1 MAVLPLTTIDDSVLH
16 QKARRVRKIDGSI
29 QKLIDDMID
38 TMQAI
43 GGAAGLAAPQVG
55 VPLQVIV
62 VEMPDEEAVAIIN
75 PEIVKSIGEREV
87 GEGCLSLPGYRGT
100 LIRSDKVTVKGRDR
114 NGKEIRI
121 KADGLLAHTLQ
132 HEIDHINGVV
142 YVDRLESMDDLHE
155 VGAEEDEEEEER
167 EE

>member
-1 MAVLPLTTIDDSVLH
+1 MAVLPLTTMGDSVLH
-16 QKARRVRKIDGSI
+16 QKAKRVRRIDSSI

-38 TMQAI
+38 TMHDI

-62 VEMPDEEAVAIIN
+62 VETSDEEPVAIIN
-75 PEIVKSIGEREV
+75 PEIVKSVGEREV

-100 LIRSDKVTVKGRDR
+100 LKRFEKVTVKGRDR
-114 NGKEIRI
+114 HGKEIRI
-121 KADGLLAHTLQ
+121 KADGLLAHALQ

-142 YVDRLESMDDLHE
+142 YVDRLESPDDLLA
-155 VGAEEDEEEEER
+155 VGAEDEEPEE
-167 EE
+167 